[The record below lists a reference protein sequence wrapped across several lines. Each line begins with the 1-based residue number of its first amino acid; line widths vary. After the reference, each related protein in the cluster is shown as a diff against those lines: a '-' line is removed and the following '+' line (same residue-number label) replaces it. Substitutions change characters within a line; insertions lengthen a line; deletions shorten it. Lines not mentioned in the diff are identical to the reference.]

1 MRRTWALLGAAV
13 GLLVICGPAFAHHG
27 GSEYDQKNTIKL
39 RGTVTEFQWQN
50 PHCEIFLD
58 VKDDSGSVRHWGIET
73 NSPPVMHRAGWT
85 RESIKAGDVVT
96 ITTAPSKRGNP
107 IGLLRGITLADG
119 KELTAGSLG
128 ERPDQQ

>member
-1 MRRTWALLGAAV
+1 MTKKGALLGVAM
-13 GLLVICGPAFAHHG
+13 GFLTICSPVFAHHG
-27 GSEYDQKNTIKL
+27 GSEYDQKNPIKL
-39 RGTVTEFQWQN
+39 RGVVTEFQWQN

-58 VKDDSGSVRHWGIET
+58 VNDDNGNVKHWGIET

-85 RESIKAGDVVT
+85 RESIKAGDLVT

-107 IGLLRGITLADG
+107 IGLLRSITLANG

>member
-1 MRRTWALLGAAV
+1 MKTKWGLFGGVVVLLS
-13 GLLVICGPAFAHHG
+13 ICSPVFAHHG
-27 GSEYDQKNTIKL
+27 GSEYDQKNLIKL
-39 RGTVTEFQWQN
+39 RGTVTDFQWQN

-107 IGLLRGITLADG
+107 IGLLRSIILADG